1 MAVQRISAEQLVDR
15 LTTSRWIPIMAAI
28 AAFALLAYSLA
39 QWTWRLLD
47 SPTKESAAE
56 TTKPQT
62 ANVSQATAVD
72 VQPLLNA
79 QIFGRAAT
87 TTSVDPNQ
95 LPISALNI
103 VLTGVMARG
112 NSSFA
117 FLSINGAPE
126 IFLTIG
132 QEVTAGATLEAVHSD
147 RVVLR
152 RGATLESVLIKGSDV
167 TLAPGSITG
176 ADGAIRPMGNGV
188 FGVNRQALSQAIT
201 PRTMQQASVVP
212 TPDGLV
218 MQQIDPG
225 SIFERLGL
233 SPGDTVR
240 HINGRPVT
248 NLQEAM
254 SVYAEI
260 TNSAESEDISVE
272 ISRGGR
278 TEVLTYQVPSQ
289 SQP

>member
-1 MAVQRISAEQLVDR
+1 
-15 LTTSRWIPIMAAI
+15 
-28 AAFALLAYSLA
+28 
-39 QWTWRLLD
+39 
-47 SPTKESAAE
+47 
-56 TTKPQT
+56 
-62 ANVSQATAVD
+62 
-72 VQPLLNA
+72 
-79 QIFGRAAT
+79 
-87 TTSVDPNQ
+87 
-95 LPISALNI
+95 
-103 VLTGVMARG
+103 
-112 NSSFA
+112 
-117 FLSINGAPE
+117 
-126 IFLTIG
+126 
-132 QEVTAGATLEAVHSD
+132 
-147 RVVLR
+147 
-152 RGATLESVLIKGSDV
+152 
-167 TLAPGSITG
+167 
-176 ADGAIRPMGNGV
+176 MGNGV